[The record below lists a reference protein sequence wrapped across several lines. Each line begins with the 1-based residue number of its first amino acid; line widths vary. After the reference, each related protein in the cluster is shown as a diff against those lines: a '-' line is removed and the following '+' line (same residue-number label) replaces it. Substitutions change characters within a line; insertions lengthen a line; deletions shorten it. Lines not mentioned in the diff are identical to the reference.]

1 MASTSLP
8 HLPAEL
14 GAQVLQNVDDP
25 FSLWVTCR
33 QVSRTWRTEGEH
45 AFRAIFLPI
54 LHIEWTRVAFG
65 RIAHTIIA
73 IPDEHSIKSQSTTL
87 SLVLRWGEPRSEFIP
102 NHLEDFTRDEF
113 GRELAWITDY
123 NDYRS
128 WLYGSSRE
136 MSEQA
141 IWFDT
146 ADGRYT
152 FVGSAETNGFTP
164 QFPAEEHDTR
174 DRRRVTYD
182 WKVLMNALFAEEVF
196 VRRRHPGPSF
206 YELGEQGMH
215 DIVAGEDH
223 STDLRTVLAEKF
235 KPLYAAAFQERLRRA
250 FNREGVDL
258 YTHDSFTSM
267 CNANQQLDYH
277 IEKTGCGWMME
288 CRFERLQAFLNG
300 LLKRERKRWDR
311 DITGRQAYVRLV

>member
-14 GAQVLQNVDDP
+14 WAQVLQNVDDP

-45 AFRAIFLPI
+45 AFRTVFLPI

-87 SLVLRWGEPRSEFIP
+87 SLVLRWGEPRSEVMAP
-102 NHLEDFTRDEF
+102 NHPEDFTRDKF
-113 GRELAWITDY
+113 RRELAWITKY
-123 NDYRS
+123 NDYHS
-128 WLYGSSRE
+128 WLYNSPLE
-136 MSEQA
+136 MNEQA

-152 FVGSAETNGFTP
+152 FVGSAETIAFTP
-164 QFPAEEHDTR
+164 QYPAQEQDMR
-174 DRRRVTYD
+174 DRRRVTCD
-182 WKVLMNALFAEEVF
+182 WKVLMDALFAEEVF

-223 STDLRTVLAEKF
+223 PMEPRTVLAEKF

-258 YTHDSFTSM
+258 YTHDSFTSV

-277 IEKTGCGWMME
+277 IEKTGCGWMMN
-288 CRFERLQAFLNG
+288 CRFERLQAFLHG
-300 LLKRERKRWDR
+300 LLKRERKRWDL
-311 DITGRQAYVRLV
+311 DITG